1 MTGNA
6 DAGGF
11 LCFVIGHQE
20 GGAAVVLGNQDGVG
34 IVDQLFLCNEGHYV
48 LCIPGQGARFHGSNL
63 ISRFCAVDSL
73 SAVEDSGG
81 AVIIQEGD
89 GLSGG
94 VKMGQ
99 GFAYFF
105 AGMGKHDGRSHRN
118 GQHRVH
124 YAQGKTGFLNAEIM
138 IFVQHR
144 SEDGRGEQGGEGI
157 GGVLGSHHLEEAEH
171 YEGVNQ
177 KQLGGII
184 GALKVQLLIFPAAV
198 QGAGDEEA
206 PGCKAGEI
214 NDEVEIPLVVRRMFG
229 HRGTEHIVYADEVQ
243 EEIISM
249 EIAHGAVPG
258 AGNDGKDG
266 KTGKEMHMGHFLQV
280 LLVKKEEQAGQAR
293 QEDTDGALGEGGQ
306 GSRYVAQEIV
316 FPVFRIAQ
324 IEEGNGGAHEKEKG
338 GVRNHRFGKDPVF
351 QGSGKDD
358 GGKPAC
364 LFSVGA
370 AGKPVGKEHGGGAQ
384 NGSGQA
390 GGHFIEAEEGK
401 GKGQL
406 PVIENGLI
414 VPVAPVNL
422 GRNPV
427 AGKDHFLGG

>member
-1 MTGNA
+1 
-6 DAGGF
+6 
-11 LCFVIGHQE
+11 
-20 GGAAVVLGNQDGVG
+20 
-34 IVDQLFLCNEGHYV
+34 
-48 LCIPGQGARFHGSNL
+48 
-63 ISRFCAVDSL
+63 
-73 SAVEDSGG
+73 
-81 AVIIQEGD
+81 
-89 GLSGG
+89 
-94 VKMGQ
+94 MGQ

-124 YAQGKTGFLNAEIM
+124 YAAGKSSLLDAEFM
-138 IFVQHR
+138 VFVK
-144 SEDGRGEQGGEGI
+144 DGGKDGERKEGREGVGGI
-157 GGVLGSHHLEEAEH
+157 LGGHQLEEAEH

-184 GALKVQLLIFPAAV
+184 SAPKVQFLFLPAAV
-198 QGAGDEEA
+198 QGVGDEEA
-206 PGCKAGEI
+206 PGCKAYEI
-214 NDEVEIPLVVRRMFG
+214 NDDVEIPFVVGWMLG
-229 HRGTEHIVYADEVQ
+229 HRGTEYIVHADEVQ
-243 EEIISM
+243 EEIISV

-266 KTGKEMHMGHFLQV
+266 KAGEEVHMGHFFQV

-293 QEDTDGALGEGGQ
+293 QKDADGALGKGGQ

-338 GVRNHRFGKDPVF
+338 GVRNHRFGKNPVF

-390 GGHFIEAEEGK
+390 GGHFIEAE
-401 GKGQL
+401 
-406 PVIENGLI
+406 
-414 VPVAPVNL
+414 
-422 GRNPV
+422 
-427 AGKDHFLGG
+427 